1 MMRRHVPSAGF
12 TLVEMIMV
20 IAIAGIVA
28 GMVAVFLRAPVQG
41 YVDSVRRAELTDQAD
56 VALRR
61 IARDVRLALP
71 NSLRTVAGGFEF
83 VMTKS
88 GGRYRDPADGSTG
101 GDFLSYTSTADT
113 SFDALGPL
121 PAMNGGDLIVIYN
134 LGTGFSPADAYAGG
148 NVATISGT
156 GAVAANPVRLTGNP
170 FAAQS
175 PPLPSPSSRFQVVD
189 QNERVV
195 RFTCAGDELRRF
207 GGCSLATPSACTGAG
222 ALLAGSATTE
232 PKAACEINYRDNA
245 TGRNGLL
252 YIGLTLT
259 DTPSGESVTLF
270 QQIHVDNSP

>member
-1 MMRRHVPSAGF
+1 MTKRFSPSAGF
-12 TLVEMIMV
+12 TLIEMIMV
-20 IAIAGIVA
+20 IVITGVIA
-28 GMVAVFLRAPVQG
+28 GMVAVFIRAPVQG

-71 NSLRTVAGGFEF
+71 NSLRTATNGFEF
-83 VMTKS
+83 IMTKS

-121 PAMNGGDLIVIYN
+121 PAMNGGDRIVIYN

-156 GAVAANPVRLTGNP
+156 GAITANPVSLTGNP

-189 QNERVV
+189 QNDLVV
-195 RFTCAGDELRRF
+195 RYTCDGGELRRF
-207 GGCSLATPSACTGAG
+207 SGCTLAASPTCTGPG
-222 ALLAGSATTE
+222 ALLAGSATAE
-232 PKAACEINYRDNA
+232 PKASCEIDYQANA

-252 YIGLTLT
+252 YVRLTLR
-259 DTPSGESVTLF
+259 DTPSNESITLF